1 VGSAFGMDWA
11 AVCGF
16 HVGDE
21 KGEDG
26 LVRLWLRTAIL
37 KDDRR
42 TNLHSRQ
49 NLPNPRWPSLKREK
63 QKGRDCRLFRLTRQ
77 KLVLRA
83 ILEGR
88 VIGLMN
94 CAGLLITP
102 DLYEDVALVRQSC
115 IGMSRGSS
123 LPYSGTHERPK
134 GPMDI
139 LTDILFKS
147 IIVSP

>member
-63 QKGRDCRLFRLTRQ
+63 QKGRDCRLSRLTRQ
-77 KLVLRA
+77 KLRA
-83 ILEGR
+83 VVEL
-88 VIGLMN
+88 
-94 CAGLLITP
+94 
-102 DLYEDVALVRQSC
+102 S
-115 IGMSRGSS
+115 
-123 LPYSGTHERPK
+123 
-134 GPMDI
+134 
-139 LTDILFKS
+139 F
-147 IIVSP
+147 